1 MQQQP
6 EQFEQWA
13 LVEMMGRQRIAG
25 LVTERVIAG
34 AGFLQV
40 DVPETKDSPKFTRFI
55 SPSALYA
62 INPLDEVTAR
72 IYAEGIKA
80 KPIEQWD
87 ISAFMRK
94 AEEQRALNAAK
105 REEEELAEAGPMQSE
120 YQDEDD
126 IEDED

>member
-40 DVPETKDSPKFTRFI
+40 DVPETKLNPKFTRFI

-62 INPLDEVTAR
+62 INPLDEATAR
-72 IYAEGIKA
+72 AYAESLRV
-80 KPIEQWD
+80 KPIDAWD
-87 ISAFMRK
+87 ISAFMK
-94 AEEQRALNAAK
+94 KVEEQRVLASASDI
-105 REEEELAEAGPMQSE
+105 EETAGSE
-120 YQDEDD
+120 DRDYYDKD
-126 IEDED
+126 EDEDE